1 MSTTNIARLNVL
13 LTANTN
19 DFMQA
24 MRDMGKSLD
33 KASEAMQETGK
44 TLSKNLTAPIV
55 AVGAAL
61 FAATVRVGNLADK
74 LLDLEQMTGLSTN
87 SLQEFRRVT
96 TVAGVSQDAIADGAM
111 QLTRR
116 LKAVGDESTAVQGAM
131 AKLGVQTRNTD
142 GSLRSMDDLMPEL
155 IKSLQGVENITERN
169 SLATEVFGRGASQ
182 LAPILGMTA
191 DQFDNLRQEAHDMGL
206 VLGRDALQAANQFRV
221 QFDTLKQSAAGV
233 ASEFGMAFMPVFER
247 VVGLIQQHA
256 IPAVRRMAEFLGNLS
271 GPTQTVIAGLA
282 ALAAAIGP
290 VMLGIGKLIPLLKT
304 AFAVISANPIGILV
318 IALAA
323 LSIAFIE
330 AWNRSETF
338 RNVIMSVV
346 DPVIALAQTLRTA
359 LGSALAAVT
368 SMFTNTFDA
377 IFSTVSNIIGGII
390 DRVGR
395 FLPESIR
402 TAMGGFRDSLVGGV
416 SGAVKTAQD
425 IINELRGP
433 SLDLGVTGSNA
444 AARDALYGPV
454 IEASAD
460 AGNAIKEAAD
470 TYVSSLVEGAKLNT
484 LNSTEVRELIT
495 LQGEYRNR
503 LAQGNLTLAERNTLT
518 TQLNRITEASSAA
531 LAINTG
537 ELMTSRTAMGL
548 HTSTLQLATIETG
561 QVTRTMGQL
570 TQSTSKTS
578 QIMQQ
583 IGAEGMGKIG
593 NFLSQFSPLSLAMQM
608 LGEVF
613 KVLQPIMDSLKA
625 PFMMVAQIL
634 GRAVI
639 PILQA
644 FWPPIRALAIAMSY
658 VAEVIFRIAGGIA
671 SAVGGAIAAIGS
683 VIAKI
688 PLLGGVGRSIQAR
701 GQDIQAIGAGFT
713 QAGRE
718 MRDLRDSLRSM
729 DLGEAEE
736 EAGDKASQAIMEGTD
751 NVVAAIYDTAGT
763 KELAEMSMG
772 IESMGEDIHRLTRPE
787 TDTAFGM
794 AVANDSFT
802 DRSSLRVENIT
813 IDARGTTDPESTG
826 RSVARA
832 FVDEIDR
839 VLGENSLR
847 DNRFDG
853 MMMAT

>member
-131 AKLGVQTRNTD
+131 AQLGVQTRNTD
-142 GSLRSMDDLMPEL
+142 GSLRSMDDLMPDL

-169 SLATEVFGRGASQ
+169 SLATEVFGRGASE

-233 ASEFGMAFMPVFER
+233 ASEFGLAFMPVFER
-247 VVGLIQQHA
+247 VVGLIQEHA
-256 IPAVRRMAEFLGNLS
+256 IPAVRRIAEFLGNLS

-402 TAMGGFRDSLVGGV
+402 TAMGEFRDSLVSGV
-416 SGAVKTAQD
+416 SAAVKTAQD

-433 SLDLGVTGSNA
+433 SLDLGVTGSDA
-444 AARDALYGPV
+444 DATDAL
-454 IEASAD
+454 
-460 AGNAIKEAAD
+460 NTIKVAAD
-470 TYVSSLVEGAKLNT
+470 NYVSSLVEGAKLNT

-518 TQLNRITEASSAA
+518 TQLNRITESSSAA